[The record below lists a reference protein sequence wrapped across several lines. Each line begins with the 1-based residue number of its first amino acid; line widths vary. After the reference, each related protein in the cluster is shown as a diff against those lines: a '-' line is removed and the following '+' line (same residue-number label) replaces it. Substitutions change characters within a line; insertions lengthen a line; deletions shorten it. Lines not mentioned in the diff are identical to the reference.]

1 MSPPQARFQLPPLV
15 LPNSSRVFRSL
26 NMQAVPISLALLGA
40 ILPDSLYRDNSTA
53 KCVCTK
59 GFYTQ
64 KKKKKDLF
72 LAPEKSPGFFST
84 EERWVTRLLL
94 VSEIGAG
101 GQKRKRKPTWVCCS
115 VALHFSVLIWKLAS
129 TWCEP
134 LHRNI
139 LHWTLKCFKK
149 TGALR

>member
-15 LPNSSRVFRSL
+15 LPNSSRGFRSL
-26 NMQAVPISLALLGA
+26 NMQAVPLSLALLEA
-40 ILPDSLYRDNSTA
+40 ILPDSLCRDIQLPSVSA
-53 KCVCTK
+53 PR
-59 GFYTQ
+59 GSIL
-64 KKKKKDLF
+64 KKKKDLF
-72 LAPEKSPGFFST
+72 LAPEKSPRFFST
-84 EERWVTRLLL
+84 EERWVTRLLS

-101 GQKRKRKPTWVCCS
+101 GQKRKIKPTWSLLQCRSSC
-115 VALHFSVLIWKLAS
+115 FSVNLEIGS

-139 LHWTLKCFKK
+139 LPWTLTCFKN

>member
-1 MSPPQARFQLPPLV
+1 MSPPQARFQLPPFV
-15 LPNSSRVFRSL
+15 LPNSSRGFRSL
-26 NMQAVPISLALLGA
+26 NMQAVPLSLALLGA
-40 ILPDSLYRDNSTA
+40 ILPDSLCRD
-53 KCVCTK
+53 
-59 GFYTQ
+59 TQ
-64 KKKKKDLF
+64 LPSVSAPRGSILKKKKKDLF
-72 LAPEKSPGFFST
+72 FAPEKSPGFFST

-101 GQKRKRKPTWVCCS
+101 GRKRKRKPTWVCCS

-139 LHWTLKCFKK
+139 WHRTLKCFKN